1 MLDSLAKPL
10 NSSGMHRP
18 PALEPGAR
26 VALVAPAGPLRG
38 EEDLRRAEENVR
50 SFGWEPVVGHYVL
63 SRQGYLAGS
72 DDERLADFNAAS
84 RDATIDAVWCLRGGY
99 GTMRLLDGIDYEAWS
114 RAPKTLIG
122 YSDVTALHAAI
133 GQRAG
138 LVTFHGPTARTT
150 LSAFGR
156 DAFIRAIRG
165 EAACGIAT
173 DGRTLVPGRVRGPLV
188 GGNLALLA
196 SLCGTEF
203 APRYDGAILVLEDVS
218 EAVYRID
225 RMLTQLRLAGSL
237 GRCAGIVFGAFTEIP
252 DATENDRPIDVV
264 LDEVARAMDLPC
276 FSGAPVGHVDDQWT
290 LPLGEVFELDADALS
305 LTIAS

>member
-1 MLDSLAKPL
+1 MQ
-10 NSSGMHRP
+10 RP
-18 PALEPGAR
+18 PVLEPGAR

-38 EEDLRRAEENVR
+38 EEDLRRAEDNVR
-50 SFGWEPVVGHYVL
+50 SFGWEPVVGQYVL

-99 GTMRLLDGIDYEAWS
+99 GAMRLLDGIDYEAWCRS
-114 RAPKTLIG
+114 PKTLIG

-133 GQRAG
+133 GQRAN
-138 LVTFHGPTARTT
+138 LVTFHGPTARAALTPF
-150 LSAFGR
+150 SR
-156 DAFIRAIRG
+156 DALAAALRG
-165 EAACGIAT
+165 EGACGTAT
-173 DGRTLVPGRVRGPLV
+173 EGRTLLPGRTRGPLV

-203 APRYDGAILVLEDVS
+203 APRYDGAILVVEDVS

-237 GRCAGIVFGAFTEIP
+237 GRCTGIVFGAFTEIP
-252 DATENDRPIDVV
+252 DATDAERLDIV
-264 LDEVARAMDLPC
+264 LDEIARAMDVPC
-276 FSGAPVGHVDDQWT
+276 ITGAPVGHIDDQWT
-290 LPLGEVFELDADALS
+290 LPLGEVCELDADALT
-305 LTIAS
+305 LTVAR